1 MSTSKRQKSSWRTY
15 LAWPFAKI
23 AQFWAWYRGLYRGA
37 PWYKKLWLSLVSF
50 VAGIVFYFLAV
61 YFNLFWL
68 FGKSPSMSDIMEAR
82 NNEASMLYSADSV
95 LLGKYFNENRSP
107 VAYEEVNPMF
117 YKTLIATEDVR
128 FYEHSGIDFQGL
140 LSAVKDMAQGNA
152 RGAST
157 ITQQLV
163 KNMFRVRTK
172 YSAGLLGKIP
182 GVKMLVMKSKEWML
196 AVQIEMFYSKE
207 EILAM
212 YVNTVDFGS
221 NAYGIKTASK
231 TYFDTTPDRL
241 TVEQGATLVGLL
253 KATTS
258 YNPKINPER
267 SRRRRNVVIDLL
279 AEQKHLS
286 RQEADS
292 IKALPTELNFSVETA
307 YDGKALYFR
316 DAVANHLDAWCKD
329 NGYDLYSDGLKIY
342 TTLDSRM
349 QAYAEDAVRKHMRQ
363 VQQNF
368 KSHWGSQDPWD
379 EAFLADLVRRTPA
392 FLSYR
397 AKHPEATEASII
409 DSLRKDVH
417 TVRVFDYDA
426 PSGYKEMLLSTV
438 DSVRYMTRFMHTS
451 LVAMDAQ
458 TSHIKAYVGDIDF
471 AHWKYDKA
479 AATHQPGST
488 FKLFVYTEA
497 MNQGMTACDT
507 EEDSYIEMTVKTRDG
522 RDTIWR
528 PRNANGRF
536 SGANMPLRAAFA
548 RSVNTV
554 AVRLGQRVGMHN
566 VMATAERMGIQSP
579 LENNPSLALGSSD
592 VNVVELVNA
601 YATVANQGR
610 HNAPVFVTRI
620 LDREGNEIY
629 TAPDTEQQ
637 AIPERSAFLMQQLLM
652 AGMRD
657 GGGTSQSLWGYV
669 GNHAAGTDFGG
680 KTGTTN
686 GNADGWF
693 VGVSPKLV
701 AAAWVGGEYRN
712 IHFRTGALGQGS
724 RTALPIVGYF
734 LGSVFNDAHLAPTY
748 RGHWPKQVEGVSPAD
763 YQCSYHVPVQDT
775 VSLDSLSLFL
785 DELNEIEEDP
795 DAVPTTDLPQEA
807 GTSLPT
813 APPPTAEP

>member
-1 MSTSKRQKSSWRTY
+1 MSAQSLPKWRAA
-15 LAWPFAKI
+15 LAWPFAQLAKG
-23 AQFWAWYRGLYRGA
+23 WAWYRGLYRGA

-50 VAGIVFYFLAV
+50 IAGVLFYFLAV

-82 NNEASMLYSADSV
+82 NSEASLIYSADSV

-107 VAYEEVNPMF
+107 VAFDEVNPIF
-117 YKTLIATEDVR
+117 YQTLIDTEDAR
-128 FYEHSGIDFQGL
+128 FYDHHGIDFQGL
-140 LSAVKDMAQGNA
+140 AAAVKDMIQGNA

-172 YSAGLLGKIP
+172 YSTGLLGKIP
-182 GVKMLVMKSKEWML
+182 GVKILIMKSKEWML

-207 EILAM
+207 EILSM

-221 NAYGIKTASK
+221 NAYGIKTAAK
-231 TYFDTTPDRL
+231 TYFDTTPDAL
-241 TVEQGATLVGLL
+241 TIEQGATLVGLL

-267 SRRRRNVVIDLL
+267 SLRRRNVVIDCLV
-279 AEQKHLS
+279 EQKHLT
-286 RQEADS
+286 QAEADS
-292 IKALPTELNFSVETA
+292 IKALPTVLNFNVEKA

-316 DAVANHLDAWCKD
+316 DAVATHLDTWCKD

-349 QAYAEDAVRKHMRQ
+349 QQYAENAVRKHMRQ

-379 EAFLADLVRRTPA
+379 PAFLADLVRRTPEFA
-392 FLSYR
+392 AYR
-397 AKHPEATEASII
+397 AHYPSATEEAIM
-409 DSLRKDVH
+409 DSLRHNVH
-417 TVRVFDYDA
+417 TVRVFDYDS
-426 PSGYKEMLLSTV
+426 PTGEIEMQLSTI

-451 LVAMDAQ
+451 LVAIEPQ
-458 TSHIKAYVGDIDF
+458 TAHVKAYVGDIDF

-507 EEDSYIEMTVKTRDG
+507 EQDSYIEMTVKTRDG
-522 RDTIWR
+522 RDTVWR

-536 SGANMPLRAAFA
+536 SGTNMPLRSAFA
-548 RSVNTV
+548 RSINTV

-566 VMATAERMGIQSP
+566 VIATAHSMGINSP
-579 LENNPSLALGSSD
+579 LDDNPSLALGSSD
-592 VNVVELVNA
+592 VNVVELTSA

-610 HNAPVFVTRI
+610 HRAPVFVTRI
-620 LDREGNEIY
+620 LDRDGHEIY

-669 GNHAAGTDFGG
+669 GNHASGTDFGG

-795 DAVPTTDLPQEA
+795 DAVPLTDDPNEV
-807 GTSLPT
+807 G
-813 APPPTAEP
+813 APPPSDPLPTIP